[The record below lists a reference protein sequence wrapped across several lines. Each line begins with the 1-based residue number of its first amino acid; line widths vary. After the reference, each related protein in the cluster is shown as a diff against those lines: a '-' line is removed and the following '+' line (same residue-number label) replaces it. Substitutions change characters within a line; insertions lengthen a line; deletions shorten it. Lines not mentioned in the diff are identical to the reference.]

1 MSVWND
7 CHRDARYP
15 KGFLMKYFCF
25 PLTDEQ
31 SSHLSNISVKVAVYP
46 YVKRMKH
53 SGLAN
58 KSAAFVNSEGALIML
73 SHVQRMSKTDFISVS
88 GKAPHTTFG
97 NSAT

>member
-7 CHRDARYP
+7 RHRDTRYP

-25 PLTDEQ
+25 PVTNEQ
-31 SSHLSNISVKVAVYP
+31 SSYLSNISVKVAVYP

-58 KSAAFVNSEGALIML
+58 KSAAFVNSEGAFAE
-73 SHVQRMSKTDFISVS
+73 SRAENVENRFNFCDR
-88 GKAPHTTFG
+88 
-97 NSAT
+97 